1 MSLPLS
7 SLSGAR
13 QLPRAAPS
21 SPVFSHGWTV
31 ADGRRLQGAWRRT
44 TRDPASPSRARLQT
58 QPVRAS
64 APFDSSVGAVGRR
77 LVEAPRSGRGE
88 PPKRHADVTEIRQN
102 LALGSGMSGLG
113 VERVEWSTVELACPV
128 SLPRQRQCGPARGRH
143 GHEPFTVPPR
153 GVGAIPVLLHSPPTG
168 VCRSKEAGTGHGSF
182 GPRGPPSIGPECVDG
197 HRPRTSR
204 STGGGLG
211 GTVARRC

>member
-128 SLPRQRQCGPARGRH
+128 SLPRQRQCGRRCHTRVASQPSHWRVPVEGGGNWARVLRTTGS
-143 GHEPFTVPPR
+143 
-153 GVGAIPVLLHSPPTG
+153 PVDRPG
-168 VCRSKEAGTGHGSF
+168 VC
-182 GPRGPPSIGPECVDG
+182 
-197 HRPRTSR
+197 
-204 STGGGLG
+204 
-211 GTVARRC
+211 